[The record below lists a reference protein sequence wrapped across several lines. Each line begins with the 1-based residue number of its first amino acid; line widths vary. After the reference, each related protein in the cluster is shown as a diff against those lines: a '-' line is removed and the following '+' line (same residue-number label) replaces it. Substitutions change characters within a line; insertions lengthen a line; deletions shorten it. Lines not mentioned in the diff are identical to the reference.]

1 MNDGDTIVI
10 GGILKSTEEKSVS
23 GWPWLQ
29 KIPVLGWL
37 FKTEDVNKT
46 KKQLLIFVTPRI
58 LKSDYLG
65 ENPEKII
72 NP

>member
-1 MNDGDTIVI
+1 MATNEV
-10 GGILKSTEEKSVS
+10 KSVS

-29 KIPVLGWL
+29 QIPVLGWL
-37 FKTEDVNKT
+37 FKTEDVESH

-58 LKSDYLG
+58 LKGDSFG
-65 ENPEKII
+65 ESAEKII